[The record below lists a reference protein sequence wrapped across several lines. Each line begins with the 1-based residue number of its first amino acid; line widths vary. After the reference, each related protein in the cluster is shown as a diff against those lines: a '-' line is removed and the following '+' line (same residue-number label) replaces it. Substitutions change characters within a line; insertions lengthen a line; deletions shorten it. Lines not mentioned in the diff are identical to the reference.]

1 MPPYGNFILD
11 TNCSEFWATETK
23 KILLIYFS
31 CLDTE
36 ALVGTVLET
45 TEKILLHAQVFGKA
59 LLKHGEAKKLLIMS
73 ASMKLVWNKVM
84 FYKKLYGHIVKKDY
98 MEAELESTTQG
109 LYLQVII
116 VTISCLSN
124 FQTLKINKKIVIM
137 TNSWK

>member
-1 MPPYGNFILD
+1 M
-11 TNCSEFWATETK
+11 
-23 KILLIYFS
+23 
-31 CLDTE
+31 
-36 ALVGTVLET
+36 
-45 TEKILLHAQVFGKA
+45 
-59 LLKHGEAKKLLIMS
+59 KHGEAKKLLIMS

-124 FQTLKINKKIVIM
+124 FQVLKINLKNCDHDKFVKIRLF
-137 TNSWK
+137 